1 MQQKFLKWSENG
13 FDAYNDLNE
22 DFSSRAVRIFV
33 IFVSW
38 IFFDFIINDN
48 SKAFI
53 NSSLSL

>member
-22 DFSSRAVRIFV
+22 DFASRAVRIFV